1 MARKVFSQMML
12 ALKHSHDAGYAH
24 RDIKP
29 ENLLLDN
36 NYNLKLA
43 DFGFAKILAGDDGSF
58 NLNTYCGTRNY
69 MAPEILNDKTYKG
82 VKVDIFS
89 AGIML
94 FLFSNARPPFSAADV
109 SDNVWKTFFL
119 GNDMKSFWIEW
130 TKMFKCHFSKDYML
144 LVTSMLN
151 PNPEKRPDIDTILD
165 SNWMRGEMATDEEVR
180 IDFAET
186 RQQKVNNG
194 ITHEKEEEFLNHM
207 KAFGIDGDQWN
218 KVKNMIEKFIDLES
232 IPHLAMPEQ
241 YTCGDDSP
249 GANTK
254 AIKLYNCKRD
264 LKTSLLNL
272 GYILEALKCE
282 YDFDKFQK
290 SACINGKGK
299 CKDGKEVLFEV
310 HVYVDDT
317 TNKITFEFI
326 RNKTSHI
333 MSYYEYINRIV
344 RKLNILDNIE
354 DEVFEKANKSK

>member
-1 MARKVFSQMML
+1 MAKKVFSQMML
-12 ALKHSHDAGYAH
+12 ALKHSHDAGFAH

-29 ENLLLDN
+29 ENLLLDG

-58 NLNTYCGTRNY
+58 NLSTYCGTRNY
-69 MAPEILNDKTYKG
+69 MAPEILNDKAYKG

-94 FLFSNARPPFSAADV
+94 FLFCNARPPFSAAET

-119 GNDMKSFWIEW
+119 GNDMKTFWMEW

-151 PNPEKRPDIDTILD
+151 PNAAKRPDIDTILA

-180 IDFAET
+180 KDFAEV
-186 RQQKVNNG
+186 RQKKVSEG
-194 ITHEKEEEFLNHM
+194 IKHEKEEEFLNHM
-207 KAFGIDGDQWN
+207 KNYGIDGDKWN
-218 KVKNMIEKFIDLES
+218 KVKDKIENLVNLES
-232 IPHLAMPEQ
+232 IPHLNLPNSL
-241 YTCGDDSP
+241 TFSDDSV

-272 GYILEALKCE
+272 GYILEMLKCE
-282 YDFDKFQK
+282 HSFERFQK
-290 SACINGKGK
+290 K
-299 CKDGKEVLFEV
+299 CLHRWK
-310 HVYVDDT
+310 
-317 TNKITFEFI
+317 
-326 RNKTSHI
+326 
-333 MSYYEYINRIV
+333 
-344 RKLNILDNIE
+344 RK
-354 DEVFEKANKSK
+354 V